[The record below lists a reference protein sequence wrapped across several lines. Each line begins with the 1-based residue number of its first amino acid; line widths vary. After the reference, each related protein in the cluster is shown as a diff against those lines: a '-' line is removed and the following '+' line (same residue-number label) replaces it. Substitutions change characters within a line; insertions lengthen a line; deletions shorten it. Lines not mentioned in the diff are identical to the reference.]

1 MYIGTKSHRPDILKS
16 HHSKTKPSLI
26 IQNLKYSFS
35 KKRHQILTLI
45 LIYVSGPYMVPDR
58 ISNQNIT
65 AR

>member
-1 MYIGTKSHRPDILKS
+1 MYMGTKSHRPDILKS

-26 IQNLKYSFS
+26 IQNLYAFS

-45 LIYVSGPYMVPDR
+45 LIPVSGPYMVPDR